1 MKDRIKALRRA
12 LDLTQGEFALGIGV
26 KRNTIATYES
36 GRSKPIAA
44 VKNSICKVYHVNPD
58 WLNNGDGEMFVSDRT
73 ELLHELAVSYQLND
87 FDYILVEQF
96 LLLSRESRQAVT
108 DYAKHVAA
116 AMKDVPDPGN
126 LDNGDSHSGDSYN
139 GDSADHG
146 GGDGHADD
154 TDIDADDAGGDN
166 NTDDG
171 GGDGHADN
179 TDSDSDADD
188 TGGDNNADDAD
199 VDNNADIDGG
209 DDNTGDASGVHRA
222 KMKRAK
228 PGQTITIPDKPY
240 TFPQAA
246 DALLSAD
253 APVEGASY
261 QAAKP
266 DHGTEVDNTDENR
279 PSE

>member
-139 GDSADHG
+139 GDSYNGDSADHG

-154 TDIDADDAGGDN
+154 TDSDIDADDAGGDN
-166 NTDDG
+166 NTDV
-171 GGDGHADN
+171 
-179 TDSDSDADD
+179 ADD
-188 TGGDNNADDAD
+188 
-199 VDNNADIDGG
+199 DGG
-209 DDNTGDASGVHRA
+209 DDNTGDASGIHRA

>member
-126 LDNGDSHSGDSYN
+126 LDNGDSYN

-146 GGDGHADD
+146 GGDGHTDDTDIDADDAGGDNNADGGDGHADD
-154 TDIDADDAGGDN
+154 TDIDADDA
-166 NTDDG
+166 
-171 GGDGHADN
+171 
-179 TDSDSDADD
+179 SV
-188 TGGDNNADDAD
+188 DNNADD
-199 VDNNADIDGG
+199 DGG